1 MFLSR
6 LIAVC
11 GKGGVG
17 KSTFLVLV
25 LKTLI
30 SRGIEDILVID
41 GDPDSN
47 LPDLLG
53 IEPKATIGHVM
64 DRLVE
69 NIGFARVS
77 PIVDKDRLIDAEFF
91 KITSETDLFDLLV
104 MGSMQSDGC
113 YCPLTHNL
121 SRIMRKNIE
130 QYTCTLLDLP
140 AGLEHINRGV
150 IKGVDIL
157 FAIMDGSRL
166 SLTTLE
172 RIMKLVKALKHHPK
186 VFVAIAN
193 RVDKDI
199 SNLLQ
204 NAVEDLG
211 IAYGGWL
218 PIDETIMETN
228 QSSNSL
234 LDLSNNSLALIATN
248 SIVERFILQ

>member
-1 MFLSR
+1 M
-6 LIAVC
+6 
-11 GKGGVG
+11 G

-53 IEPKATIGHVM
+53 IEPKATVGHVM

-69 NIGFARVS
+69 NLGFARVS
-77 PIVDKDRLIDAEFF
+77 PTVDKNRLIDAEFF
-91 KITSETDLFDLLV
+91 NVTSETNLFDLLV
-104 MGSMQSDGC
+104 MGSLESDGC
-113 YCPLTHNL
+113 YCPLTHNI
-121 SRIMRKNIE
+121 SQVMSKNID

-157 FAIMDGSRL
+157 FAILDGSRL
-166 SLTTLE
+166 SISTLE
-172 RIMKLVKALKHHPK
+172 RIVKLVEALKHYPK
-186 VFVAIAN
+186 KFVAIAN
-193 RVDKDI
+193 RIDKDI

-218 PIDETIMETN
+218 PTDETIIETN